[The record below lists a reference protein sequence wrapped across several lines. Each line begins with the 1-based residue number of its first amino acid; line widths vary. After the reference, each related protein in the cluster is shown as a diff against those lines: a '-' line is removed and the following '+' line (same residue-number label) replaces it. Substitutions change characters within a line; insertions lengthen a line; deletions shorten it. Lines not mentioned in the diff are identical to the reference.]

1 LTTDLSDE
9 VCCYDC
15 FYWCGRCSRVVG
27 DLTHFATSPACSNFK
42 ARQSEYYLKGIYPV
56 EIVSAMQDGFVDVRV
71 RTSFLHTSEYS
82 ADGKRQVRVGVTE
95 KRWVKPGEVLRV
107 PFRHV
112 WSSRR
117 PAPKGYR

>member
-1 LTTDLSDE
+1 MTQADSKQE
-9 VCCYDC
+9 
-15 FYWCGRCSRVVG
+15 FY
-27 DLTHFATSPACSNFK
+27 F
-42 ARQSEYYLKGIYPV
+42 KGIYPV
-56 EIVSAMQDGFVDVRV
+56 EVISEVKDGLVEVRAK
-71 RTSFLHTSEYS
+71 TAFLHTSEYS

-95 KRWVKPGEVLRV
+95 RRWVKPGEVLRV